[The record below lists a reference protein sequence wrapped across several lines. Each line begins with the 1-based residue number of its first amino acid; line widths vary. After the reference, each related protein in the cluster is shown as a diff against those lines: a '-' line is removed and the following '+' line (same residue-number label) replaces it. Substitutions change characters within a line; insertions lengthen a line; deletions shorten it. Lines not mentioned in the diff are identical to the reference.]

1 MKKSLLLLSFVF
13 CGIAASAQSAKAAEL
28 KPLTTATPESSKA
41 RQTPEEKK
49 QADAKKIQ
57 EYKSA
62 VEAKQKKQ
70 AEAAAKAKS
79 TN

>member
-13 CGIAASAQSAKAAEL
+13 CGIAASAQSAKSAGP
-28 KPLTTATPESSKA
+28 KPLEAATPEATEVKL
-41 RQTPEEKK
+41 TPAEKK
-49 QADAKKIQ
+49 KAEAKRIQ
-57 EYKSA
+57 EYKAA
-62 VEAKQKKQ
+62 VELKQKKQ

>member
-13 CGIAASAQSAKAAEL
+13 CGIAASAQTAKTAEL
-28 KPLTTATPESSKA
+28 KPLTAANPEAAVAK
-41 RQTPEEKK
+41 QTPEEKK
-49 QADAKKIQ
+49 KADAKKIQ
-57 EYKSA
+57 EYKAA

-70 AEAAAKAKS
+70 AEASKAKS